1 MPLEPLVSA
10 KWLKKNLDSVRVID
24 GTYYL
29 PTMNKDAQAE
39 FEAGHIPGAQ
49 RWDIDEIADA
59 DSPLSHMMPAAE
71 RIAREAGARGI
82 DSESAVVIYDQMGI
96 FSAARVW
103 LTFKSA
109 GHKQVAVL
117 DGGLPAWQGERQT
130 GPQADVTPVEYGSVT
145 ETKTTVDRESVLEAL
160 EDFSAVVVDA
170 RSADRFAGLAP
181 EPRPGLLGGHM
192 PTSVNLPHG
201 ALVDESGRLKSR
213 AVLRGV
219 FQEHGVDLDMPII
232 TSCGSGVTASI
243 ITFALSLIGKPSLVY
258 DGSWSEWG
266 DPELKMP
273 IISAPA
279 TQ

>member
-1 MPLEPLVSA
+1 MPIEPLVSA
-10 KWLKKNLDSVRVID
+10 KWLKKNLDDVVVID

-39 FEAGHIPGAQ
+39 FESGHIPGAQ
-49 RWDIDEIADA
+49 RWDIDEIADT
-59 DSPLSHMMPAAE
+59 DSPLSHMMPSAE
-71 RIAREAGARGI
+71 RVAREAGARGI
-82 DSESAVVIYDQMGI
+82 ASDSAVVVYDQMGI

-103 LTFKSA
+103 LTLKSA

-117 DGGLPAWQGERQT
+117 DGGLPAWQGELQT
-130 GPQADVTPVEYGSVT
+130 GPQIDVEAVEYGAVAA
-145 ETKTTVDRESVLEAL
+145 TKTTVDREAVLQAL

-170 RSADRFAGLAP
+170 RSADRFLGLAP
-181 EPRPGLLGGHM
+181 EPRPGLVGGHM

-201 ALVDESGRLKSR
+201 ELVDESGRLKSR
-213 AVLRGV
+213 VMLRGV

-243 ITFALSLIGKPSLVY
+243 ITFALALIGKPSLVY

-266 DPELKMP
+266 NPELNMP
-273 IISAPA
+273 IITARSA
-279 TQ
+279 Q